1 MFSSEALLFI
11 LAVTIALLV
20 SLAAALVAALNG
32 RGPLHGRFLEVDRRP
47 RRQPEPW
54 RHNESAGAPDRMGA
68 DGGEELHSVDTPRP
82 RSAVR
87 IVPRGRRPAKRGEPS
102 ARSTNPWDDELNAVL
117 RGSYAA
123 AVVNS
128 SVRILSWSFI
138 LVILLIVTASGL
150 WHKQEPAIYATLIIA
165 GMFVLVGHEISPA
178 PRPSTTRILVE
189 TTAAIM
195 FITLLVA
202 LTGNASSPFFFLFPL
217 LVGGVALITPPVV
230 AVALTFEAAGGF
242 VLAALAGPLDGE
254 AGRNAIVRVGVNL
267 SALALLTYSGMV
279 IARVQRQTRD
289 AAVRLST
296 LDPLTDL
303 YNRAFLFNAVDR
315 EIQRGRRYKRGFC
328 LLMMDL
334 DGLKAVNDR
343 FGHFQ
348 GDVVL
353 RGVAQLITDGLRGID
368 VASRYGGDEFVAVL
382 PETDPSGAYVVAE
395 KIRRNVADMVVET
408 GGQQIR
414 TSLSIG
420 VVSYPEDGQTADE
433 LMIAA
438 DEAMYS
444 SKRLG
449 KNKVVGYAEPNE
461 ALAQTDLARWPHTPT
476 PGFRPLPRDPNS
488 WPAESEAEDR

>member
-1 MFSSEALLFI
+1 MVSSEALLAI

-20 SLAAALVAALNG
+20 GLAAALVAALNG
-32 RGPLHGRFLEVDRRP
+32 RGPLHGRFVEVERKP
-47 RRQPEPW
+47 RERGRPW
-54 RHNESAGAPDRMGA
+54 RPNDLPRAPERAAFD
-68 DGGEELHSVDTPRP
+68 DLEEGRP
-82 RSAVR
+82 RSTVR
-87 IVPRGRRPAKRGEPS
+87 IVPRDRRLSKREGATSRLP
-102 ARSTNPWDDELNAVL
+102 NYWDDELNAVL

-123 AVVNS
+123 ASVNRA
-128 SVRILSWSFI
+128 VRILAWSFI
-138 LVILLIVTASGL
+138 LAVLLIVSASNR
-150 WHKQEPAIYATLIIA
+150 WPDQQVAIYATLILA
-165 GMFVLVGHEISPA
+165 GVFVLIGHEISPT
-178 PRPSTTRILVE
+178 PRPGTARILIEATVG
-189 TTAAIM
+189 IL
-195 FITLLVA
+195 FITLLVT

-217 LVGGVALITPPVV
+217 LVGGIALISRPVV
-230 AVALTFEAAGGF
+230 ALALTFEAACAF
-242 VLAALAGPLDGE
+242 VIAALAGPIEGQ
-254 AGRNAIVRVGVNL
+254 AGRDAGVRVAVNMT
-267 SALALLTYSGMV
+267 ALILLTYSCMV

-315 EIQRGRRYKRGFC
+315 EIQRGRRFKRGFC

-334 DGLKAVNDR
+334 DGLKAINDR
-343 FGHFQ
+343 FGHFE
-348 GDVVL
+348 GDTVL
-353 RGVAQLITDGLRGID
+353 RGVAQMITDGLRAID

-395 KIRRNVADMVVET
+395 KIRRSVAEMVVEA

-420 VVSYPEDGQTADE
+420 VVSFPEDGQTADE

-449 KNKVVGYAEPNE
+449 KNKVVGYAEPSENVP
-461 ALAQTDLARWPHTPT
+461 TDSARWPHNAT
-476 PGFRPLPRDPNS
+476 PGFRPLPRDPNN
-488 WPAESEAEDR
+488 WPPDSNEDR